1 MSPFQYNRFSIS
13 PVIVQFF
20 NVFTVFNW
28 IWPMYYDSGNN
39 FAIKTMCWSLF
50 VIKLRAY
57 YLQGVTNNGL
67 LQIFPCKM
75 LPKIRIHR
83 INSLYKHLDLV
94 LNMDQLVL
102 LSLQLELKQKTDIE
116 IIH

>member
-1 MSPFQYNRFSIS
+1 MAHVLWFRQQLCNKNHVLEFICDK
-13 PVIVQFF
+13 V
-20 NVFTVFNW
+20 
-28 IWPMYYDSGNN
+28 DS
-39 FAIKTMCWSLF
+39 
-50 VIKLRAY
+50 Y

-116 IIH
+116 IIHLIDRHSNYHLLVQSQQ